1 MVCVCVT
8 NKHCHTT
15 QLFFAP
21 LLYTHKPKTN
31 VVIVCNIYTNVS
43 SLIWNNYGTLHTST
57 NPPRSLTN
65 IYNLYKSNG
74 CLDMVGHADIG
85 VRRSSIKPSSLS
97 NQPRRSGFSSISYNL
112 HKLSDFFDEV
122 RCTGSAAGTGP

>member
-1 MVCVCVT
+1 MVCVC
-8 NKHCHTT
+8 NKQTLSYYT
-15 QLFFAP
+15 ALFCTAII
-21 LLYTHKPKTN
+21 YTYKPKTN
-31 VVIVCNIYTNVS
+31 VVIVCNIYANVS

-97 NQPRRSGFSSISYNL
+97 NQPRRSGFSSISYSL